1 MAHVIAVAG
10 KGGVGKTTLCGM
22 LIQYLC
28 EKGKGP
34 ILAVDADA
42 NSNLNEVLGVKVE
55 TTLGDVR
62 EEIARAELA
71 KENPIPTGMSK
82 ADYAEMRFEDALV
95 EDDDFDLLVMG
106 RTQGKGCYCYVN
118 GLLQTQLAK
127 YQNNYP
133 YIVVD
138 NEAGME
144 HISRGVLPSMQTAI
158 LVSDCSRRGV
168 QAVGRIAELIKE
180 CDMHPDTVGLII
192 NRAPK
197 GELNKGI
204 QELNSH
210 TMSTDFSDYRISVFY
225 CMFMNCTSHISDR
238 SPWFHLG
245 NTNLNTFFCDLD
257 KFFLLRTHFTDAE
270 HSGRVRIIT
279 IIYCR
284 YINID
289 NISLF
294 QNLLFIRDSMAYHFI
309 YRSTHALWKS
319 FVI

>member
-144 HISRGVLPSMQTAI
+144 HISRGILPKMEVAI

-168 QAVGRIAELIKE
+168 QAAGRIAKLMKELNFK
-180 CDMHPDTVGLII
+180 PQKTGLIV
-192 NRAPK
+192 NRVPDGKLDAGTLEEIRNQGLELLGVVPHDDQVYQYDCDGKPIIRLPK
-197 GELNKGI
+197 DSPVRSALGEIVKK
-204 QELNSH
+204 
-210 TMSTDFSDYRISVFY
+210 
-225 CMFMNCTSHISDR
+225 
-238 SPWFHLG
+238 LG
-245 NTNLNTFFCDLD
+245 L
-257 KFFLLRTHFTDAE
+257 
-270 HSGRVRIIT
+270 
-279 IIYCR
+279 
-284 YINID
+284 
-289 NISLF
+289 
-294 QNLLFIRDSMAYHFI
+294 
-309 YRSTHALWKS
+309 
-319 FVI
+319 